1 MADTAAGTTDGTAAL
16 IADRTVDRTPDR
28 AVHGTAV
35 EGAAVLYRVRLPM
48 HARFDHPAARRAAS
62 DSLVLRLTCEG
73 TSGIGECAPRPYVT
87 GETGESV
94 MAALR
99 GTPLD
104 RVFALLRGEPPAELL
119 ERIRREGFTEVFR
132 ITGRNNLLCLLETAV
147 LDLLGRRLGLGGAE
161 LIGAGPTPGGAPGT
175 PGAHGMPRSP
185 GAPGT
190 VAVLPVSQVLD
201 LSITAE
207 EFLATRGPFHFVKI
221 KASDDIER
229 DARSVRAVRAH
240 VGDGVPVMVDANM
253 SWTEATAL
261 PHAWRL
267 RDAGADYVEE
277 PLPKGSWA
285 ALSALRRKAGLK
297 IMLDESLCTIEDART
312 AVETRACDAFNIRV
326 AKNGGPLRAA
336 RLIEH
341 ARRHGIA
348 FQIGVQVAEVG
359 PLINAGR
366 ALAFCHR
373 DALTVEAGQSDRF
386 FPEMIV
392 SPRPAVDRRA
402 NTLSPAP
409 GSGFGMSL
417 NGAAEPWAALV
428 LPHENGSWQPVA
440 APRPTAHAS
449 L

>member
-1 MADTAAGTTDGTAAL
+1 MA
-16 IADRTVDRTPDR
+16 
-28 AVHGTAV
+28 
-35 EGAAVLYRVRLPM
+35 EAAVLHRVRQPM
-48 HARFDHPAARRAAS
+48 HTRFDHPAARRAAS
-62 DSLVLRLTCEG
+62 DSLVLRLVCEG
-73 TSGIGECAPRPYVT
+73 DSGIGECAPRTYVT
-87 GETGESV
+87 GESSESV
-94 MAALR
+94 LDALR
-99 GTPLD
+99 RTPLD

-119 ERIRREGFTEVFR
+119 ERIRSEGFAGVFG
-132 ITGRNNLLCLLETAV
+132 ITGGNNLLCLLETAV
-147 LDLLGRRLGLGGAE
+147 LDLLGRRLGLGAAE
-161 LIGAGPTPGGAPGT
+161 LIGAGPATGGA
-175 PGAHGMPRSP
+175 
-185 GAPGT
+185 AP
-190 VAVLPVSQVLD
+190 AAALPVSQVLD

-221 KASDDIER
+221 KASEDIER
-229 DARSVRAVRAH
+229 DARSVREVRAH

-253 SWTEATAL
+253 SWSEDTAL

-285 ALSALRRKAGLK
+285 ALSDLRRRAGLK
-297 IMLDESLCTIEDART
+297 IMLDESLCTPEDART
-312 AVETRACDAFNIRV
+312 AVEAGACDAFNIRV

-336 RLIEH
+336 RLVEH

-392 SPRPAVDRRA
+392 SPRPVVDRRA

-409 GSGFGMSL
+409 GSGFGMRL
-417 NGAAEPWAALV
+417 NDAAASWAV
-428 LPHENGSWQPVA
+428 LTLPEENGSWRPVA
-440 APRPTAHAS
+440 APRPAARDS

>member
-1 MADTAAGTTDGTAAL
+1 
-16 IADRTVDRTPDR
+16 
-28 AVHGTAV
+28 
-35 EGAAVLYRVRLPM
+35 M
-48 HARFDHPAARRAAS
+48 HVRFDHPAARRAAS
-62 DSLVLRLTCEG
+62 DSLVLRLTSDG

-87 GETGESV
+87 GESGESV

-99 GTPLD
+99 ATSLD

-119 ERIRREGFTEVFR
+119 ARIRREGFAEVFR
-132 ITGRNNLLCLLETAV
+132 ITGQNNLLCLLETAV

-161 LIGAGPTPGGAPGT
+161 LIGSGPMPGGPPGTPRASGTHGSPAAPGT
-175 PGAHGMPRSP
+175 PA
-185 GAPGT
+185 A
-190 VAVLPVSQVLD
+190 AAALPVSQVLD

-207 EFLATRGPFHFVKI
+207 AFLATRGPFHFVKI

-240 VGDGVPVMVDANM
+240 VGDRVPVMVDANM

-261 PHAWRL
+261 SHAWRL

-285 ALSALRRKAGLK
+285 ALSTLRRKAGLK

-312 AVETRACDAFNIRV
+312 AVETGACDAFNIRV

-341 ARRHGIA
+341 ARRYGIA

-366 ALAFCHR
+366 ALAFRHR

-392 SPRPAVDRRA
+392 SPRPVVDRRA

-409 GSGFGMSL
+409 GSGFGVSL
-417 NGAAEPWAALV
+417 NGAAEPWAVLV
-428 LPHENGSWQPVA
+428 LPDENGSWQPVSA
-440 APRPTAHAS
+440 TSRPAAHAS
-449 L
+449 I

>member
-1 MADTAAGTTDGTAAL
+1 MPENLGEEIRGS
-16 IADRTVDRTPDR
+16 
-28 AVHGTAV
+28 
-35 EGAAVLYRVRLPM
+35 AAVLYRVRLPM
-48 HARFDHPAARRAAS
+48 HTRFDHPAARRAAS
-62 DSLVLRLTCEG
+62 DSLVLRLTSEG
-73 TSGIGECAPRPYVT
+73 TSGVGECAPRSYVT
-87 GETGESV
+87 GETSDSV
-94 MAALR
+94 LAALR
-99 GTPLD
+99 RTPLE
-104 RVFALLRGEPPAELL
+104 RVFTLLRDEPPAELL
-119 ERIRREGFTEVFR
+119 ERIRREGFGEVFR
-132 ITGRNNLLCLLETAV
+132 ITGGNNLLCLLETAV
-147 LDLLGRRLGLGGAE
+147 LDLLGRRLGLGATE
-161 LIGAGPTPGGAPGT
+161 LIAGSGPTPGRAPATPCTPDTSGT
-175 PGAHGMPRSP
+175 SDPAHTSGVP
-185 GAPGT
+185 A
-190 VAVLPVSQVLD
+190 VAALPVSQVLD

-253 SWTEATAL
+253 SWTETTAL

-285 ALSALRRKAGLK
+285 ALRTLRRRAGLK
-297 IMLDESLCTIEDART
+297 IMLDESLCTPEDART
-312 AVETRACDAFNIRV
+312 AVTTQACDAFNIRV

-336 RLIEH
+336 RIVQY

-359 PLINAGR
+359 PLINASR

-392 SPRPAVDRRA
+392 SPRPVVDRRS

-409 GSGFGMSL
+409 GPGFGMSL
-417 NGAAEPWAALV
+417 NSAAEPWAELV
-428 LPHENGSWQPVA
+428 LPEENGSWQPA
-440 APRPTAHAS
+440 TAPRHAAHAAR
-449 L
+449 

>member
-1 MADTAAGTTDGTAAL
+1 MAEAAL
-16 IADRTVDRTPDR
+16 
-28 AVHGTAV
+28 VH
-35 EGAAVLYRVRLPM
+35 RVRQPM

-73 TSGIGECAPRPYVT
+73 VSGIGECAPRTYVT
-87 GETGESV
+87 GESGESV
-94 MAALR
+94 LAALR
-99 GTPLD
+99 RTPLE

-119 ERIRREGFTEVFR
+119 ERVRREGFATVFG
-132 ITGRNNLLCLLETAV
+132 ITGGNNLLCLLETAV
-147 LDLLGRRLGLGGAE
+147 LDLLGRRLGLGAAQLLG
-161 LIGAGPTPGGAPGT
+161 GAGPVPGGAP
-175 PGAHGMPRSP
+175 PPA
-185 GAPGT
+185 A
-190 VAVLPVSQVLD
+190 LPVSQVLD

-221 KASDDIER
+221 KASDDIAR
-229 DARSVRAVRAH
+229 DVRSVRAVRTH

-253 SWTEATAL
+253 SWTESTAL

-285 ALSALRRKAGLK
+285 ALGALRRRAGLK
-297 IMLDESLCTIEDART
+297 IMLDESLCTPEDART
-312 AVETRACDAFNIRV
+312 AVEARACDAFNIRV

-336 RLIEH
+336 RLIGH

-392 SPRPAVDRRA
+392 SPRPVVDRRA
-402 NTLSPAP
+402 NTLAPAP
-409 GSGFGMSL
+409 GPGFGMTL
-417 NGAAEPWAALV
+417 NDAAEPWAMLAL
-428 LPHENGSWQPVA
+428 PEESGSWRPVDT
-440 APRPTAHAS
+440 PRSTVHAS

>member
-1 MADTAAGTTDGTAAL
+1 MAEAAL
-16 IADRTVDRTPDR
+16 L
-28 AVHGTAV
+28 H
-35 EGAAVLYRVRLPM
+35 RVRQPM

-73 TSGIGECAPRPYVT
+73 VSGIGECAPRTYVT
-87 GETGESV
+87 GESGESV
-94 MAALR
+94 LAALR
-99 GTPLD
+99 RTPLE

-119 ERIRREGFTEVFR
+119 ERVRHEGFATVFG
-132 ITGRNNLLCLLETAV
+132 ITGGNNLLCLLETAV
-147 LDLLGRRLGLGGAE
+147 LDLLGRRLGLGAAE
-161 LIGAGPTPGGAPGT
+161 LLGGAGPVAGA
-175 PGAHGMPRSP
+175 
-185 GAPGT
+185 APPP
-190 VAVLPVSQVLD
+190 AALPVSQVLD

-221 KASDDIER
+221 KASDDILR

-285 ALSALRRKAGLK
+285 ALGALRRRAGLK
-297 IMLDESLCTIEDART
+297 IMLDESLCTPEDART
-312 AVETRACDAFNIRV
+312 AVEARACDAFNIRV

-336 RLIEH
+336 RLIGH

-392 SPRPAVDRRA
+392 SPRPVVDRRA
-402 NTLSPAP
+402 NTLVPAP
-409 GSGFGMSL
+409 GPGFGMSL
-417 NGAAEPWAALV
+417 NDAAEPWAVLAL
-428 LPHENGSWQPVA
+428 PEESGSWQPVDT
-440 APRPTAHAS
+440 PRPTVHAS

>member
-1 MADTAAGTTDGTAAL
+1 MAEAAL
-16 IADRTVDRTPDR
+16 
-28 AVHGTAV
+28 VH
-35 EGAAVLYRVRLPM
+35 RVRQPM

-73 TSGIGECAPRPYVT
+73 VSGIGECAPRTYVT
-87 GETGESV
+87 GESGESV
-94 MAALR
+94 LAALR
-99 GTPLD
+99 RTPLE

-119 ERIRREGFTEVFR
+119 ERVRREGFATVFG
-132 ITGRNNLLCLLETAV
+132 ITGGNNLLCLLETAV
-147 LDLLGRRLGLGGAE
+147 LDLLGRRLGLGAAE
-161 LIGAGPTPGGAPGT
+161 LLGGAGPVAGGA
-175 PGAHGMPRSP
+175 
-185 GAPGT
+185 APP
-190 VAVLPVSQVLD
+190 AALPVSQVLD

-221 KASDDIER
+221 KASDDILR

-285 ALSALRRKAGLK
+285 ALGALRRRAGLK
-297 IMLDESLCTIEDART
+297 IMLDESLCTPEDART
-312 AVETRACDAFNIRV
+312 AVEARACDAFNIRV

-336 RLIEH
+336 RLIGH

-392 SPRPAVDRRA
+392 SPRPVVDRRA
-402 NTLSPAP
+402 NTLAPAP
-409 GSGFGMSL
+409 GPGFGMSL
-417 NGAAEPWAALV
+417 NDAAEPWAVLAL
-428 LPHENGSWQPVA
+428 PEESGSWQPVDT
-440 APRPTAHAS
+440 PRPTVHAS
-449 L
+449 R